1 MDNKLKPCP
10 FCGGK
15 ASIVRWRRDGRRT
28 MKGLVVAALLLI
40 SVSAAAKWTDVP
52 TNLSTTLF
60 LKNYMGSIEGSVD
73 ICPWTWEAV
82 EPLFSNATA
91 TAPQI
96 AETFHLV
103 EVLVEGKFGAGARFL
118 YMHVSPW
125 SAGDVYWYPWNI
137 VFVQGSHQGSVT
149 VDDILGGFLGEFS
162 GRLYV
167 DGDGFV
173 RLPEWIDY
181 SKPFDIW
188 YDKAKTTLGPVT
200 G

>member
-1 MDNKLKPCP
+1 MH
-10 FCGGK
+10 
-15 ASIVRWRRDGRRT
+15 AYYRT
-28 MKGLVVAALLLI
+28 MKKLVVAALLI
-40 SVSAAAKWTDVP
+40 VSVSAAAKWNDVP
-52 TNLSTTLF
+52 TNLTATLF
-60 LKNYMGSIEGSVD
+60 LKTYMGSIERSVD

-82 EPLFSNATA
+82 KPLFSNTSVTLAQTD
-91 TAPQI
+91 
-96 AETFHLV
+96 EMFHLV
-103 EVLVEGKFGAGARFL
+103 NVLLESKFGTNPRLL
-118 YMHVSPW
+118 YMRVSPW

-137 VFVQGSHQGSVT
+137 VFVQGSHQGAVT

-167 DGDGFV
+167 EGDGFV

>member
-1 MDNKLKPCP
+1 MH
-10 FCGGK
+10 
-15 ASIVRWRRDGRRT
+15 AYYRT
-28 MKGLVVAALLLI
+28 MKKLVVAALLI
-40 SVSAAAKWTDVP
+40 VSVSAAAKWNDVP
-52 TNLSTTLF
+52 DNLVATLF
-60 LKNYMGSIEGSVD
+60 LKDYRGNIEGSVA
-73 ICPWTWEAV
+73 ICPWIWSAV
-82 EPLFSNATA
+82 SRLFSNTGTTDTGIREIFTLTRDALEK
-91 TAPQI
+91 Q
-96 AETFHLV
+96 
-103 EVLVEGKFGAGARFL
+103 FGASASIL
-118 YMHVSPW
+118 YMRVSPW

-137 VFVQGSHQGSVT
+137 VFIQGSHQGSVT

-162 GRLYV
+162 GRLYI